1 MPVEGP
7 PPTAQTSFRES
18 EGERRPGDLEDV
30 GSRAGEIGGRGCR
43 GIGQA
48 ELVDFGSRVGAW
60 RRLGNGTLDLVL
72 VGVPRAVTGSLLPTG
87 LVEGSPE
94 DHRHSSVL
102 EEESPEATTMP
113 PSNGGGGRPQSHG
126 QDVITTELRTE
137 AWISH

>member
-1 MPVEGP
+1 MP
-7 PPTAQTSFRES
+7 
-18 EGERRPGDLEDV
+18 
-30 GSRAGEIGGRGCR
+30 

-48 ELVDFGSRVGAW
+48 KLVDFALTEFGSRVGAW
-60 RRLGNGTLDLVL
+60 RRLGNDTLDLVL
-72 VGVPRAVTGSLLPTG
+72 VGVPRAVTGSLLPTW

-126 QDVITTELRTE
+126 QDVITRESGRRHGSLTESGVE
-137 AWISH
+137 EVDEGGKG